1 MAVRWSPV
9 EGVKQSRKE
18 RSEASGNKI
27 IYFPGL
33 WTYNLDINSRP
44 FS

>member
-9 EGVKQSRKE
+9 EGVKGSRKE
-18 RSEASGNKI
+18 ISEASGNKN

-33 WTYNLDINSRP
+33 WTYNLDIYGRS